1 MENDRMRRT
10 TTLTLIAL
18 MALATATMAAE
29 KDDDGWV
36 SLFDGK
42 SFKGWKVNENPD
54 TWKIEDGAM
63 VCKGPRS
70 HVFYVG
76 DDKPF
81 VNFCFKADVMT
92 RPGSNAGIY
101 FHTRYQDSGWPK
113 YGFESQVN
121 VSHRDRIKT
130 GSLYQVANV
139 EETPA
144 KDNEWWTQTIIVKG
158 KNVVV
163 KVNDKKVIDYTEP
176 DDAKPGKQFTRFLD
190 KGTFALQGHDPKSTV
205 YFKNIKVKRLP

>member
-1 MENDRMRRT
+1 MRRT
-10 TTLTLIAL
+10 TTLALIGL
-18 MALATATMAAE
+18 MALATTTLAAE
-29 KDDDGWV
+29 KDDDGWKT
-36 SLFDGK
+36 LFDGK
-42 SFKGWKVNENPD
+42 SFKGWKVNENVD

-63 VCKGPRS
+63 VCKGDRS
-70 HVFYVG
+70 HVFYMG

-81 VNFCFKADVMT
+81 VNFEFKADVMT

-121 VSHRDRIKT
+121 VSHSDPIKT
-130 GSLYQVANV
+130 GSLYQVVNIGDG
-139 EETPA
+139 PA

-158 KNVVV
+158 KNVIV
-163 KVNDKKVIDYTEP
+163 KINDKTVIDYTEP
-176 DDAKPGKQFTRFLD
+176 SAMKPGPDFTRALD

>member
-1 MENDRMRRT
+1 
-10 TTLTLIAL
+10 
-18 MALATATMAAE
+18 MALATTTMAAE
-29 KDDDGWV
+29 KDDEGWK

-42 SFKGWKVNENPD
+42 SFDGWEINENPD
-54 TWKIEDGAM
+54 TWKIKDGAM

-76 DDKPF
+76 VDKPF
-81 VNFCFKADVMT
+81 VNFEFKADVMT

-101 FHTRYQDSGWPK
+101 FHTRYQDAGWPK

-121 VSHRDRIKT
+121 VSHRDPIKT
-130 GSLYQVANV
+130 GSLYQVVNV
-139 EETPA
+139 KETPA

-158 KNVVV
+158 KNVIV
-163 KVNDKKVIDYTEP
+163 KVNDKTVIDYTEP

-205 YFKNIKVKRLP
+205 YFKNIKVRRLP